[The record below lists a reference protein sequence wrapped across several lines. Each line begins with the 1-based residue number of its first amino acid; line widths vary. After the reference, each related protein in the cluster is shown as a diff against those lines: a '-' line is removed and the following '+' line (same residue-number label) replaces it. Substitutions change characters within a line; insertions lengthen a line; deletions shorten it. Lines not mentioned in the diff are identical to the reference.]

1 MNCLKLLLDLTDR
14 LKLSRVALSSVVFVK
29 GKCYYFFAPCCVNVN
44 IWCLGLLWLDMH
56 SHSQL
61 QTLCPS
67 CRPLLDRTCDS
78 SWAPNLLQA
87 TAAIF
92 LQLPSSTLAPCLQQ
106 CCNESQ
112 AKKRSPKESDKSTRL
127 NTDFQ
132 LQPPHPTHQILP
144 ILPQLENGSRPR
156 QGRRK
161 EHQEEDYKGF
171 SSFFDCFPVSTF
183 YILFFIFSCHFGLSS
198 QIESCFPN
206 WPEKSFCHV
215 EVISRA
221 KSGNLRQRALIQLAG
236 MWLAI
241 KGSVNKVHWS

>member
-1 MNCLKLLLDLTDR
+1 
-14 LKLSRVALSSVVFVK
+14 
-29 GKCYYFFAPCCVNVN
+29 
-44 IWCLGLLWLDMH
+44 MH

-78 SWAPNLLQA
+78 AWAPNLLQA

-92 LQLPSSTLAPCLQQ
+92 LQLLEFHTGPLFTTVLQWKPSQEEKPQGEWQKYKAEHGFSA
-106 CCNESQ
+106 S
-112 AKKRSPKESDKSTRL
+112 ASP
-127 NTDFQ
+127 
-132 LQPPHPTHQILP
+132 PTHQTLP

-161 EHQEEDYKGF
+161 ENQEEDYKGF
-171 SSFFDCFPVSTF
+171 SSFFDCFPVPTF
-183 YILFFIFSCHFGLSS
+183 SILFFIFSCHFGLSS